1 MRHPRRDAFL
11 WCANRNKSARP
22 EIFVKTFNRHL
33 PRYDAAH
40 RKTDQN
46 HVVPAGVLRFEYSND
61 VARALVEAVPLR
73 RIIGHPK
80 MPIVRFWPRAQRF
93 FQLPQK
99 PIRRIPA
106 VQNDTMFLLHIEYSM
121 SRCASWFIVND
132 RGFALVEKQ
141 W

>member
-1 MRHPRRDAFL
+1 MRHPGRDAFL
-11 WCANRNKSARP
+11 RGAHRNQGARP
-22 EIFVKTFNRHL
+22 ETFFKTLNRHL
-33 PRYDAAH
+33 PRDHAAH

-46 HVVPAGVLRFEYSND
+46 HVVPAGVLRFEYANN
-61 VARALVEAVPLR
+61 VARTLVEAVPLR

-99 PIRRIPA
+99 PIRRVPA
-106 VQNDTMFLLHIEYSM
+106 VNDDAMFLLHIEYSM